1 MKYFTRILVVG
12 IMSVAMISAV
22 QAGSSVPVNLTIM
35 DSSSYNVH
43 SDGKGKV
50 QPNLYINYVLP
61 NGDPCVSG
69 AVLSN
74 GYTVSYP
81 DMEFSNSTFCNATLP
96 ASEQRTYIF
105 LFPYGNGSP
114 IGGYPGPCQYLNL
127 AETTDSFGNPTGYC
141 TVETD
146 PLQYERIIFGSP
158 FSSKPSTGQMHLSL
172 NYDGVQYGVITDAA
186 GTVLTID
193 ANTRLITYTGTAT
206 LYTPGGAQLTYS
218 FNLPFQM
225 QVQQFPH

>member
-1 MKYFTRILVVG
+1 MKSFARIVFVG
-12 IMSVAMISAV
+12 IMSVVIISTV
-22 QAGSSVPVNLTIM
+22 HGGSSVPINLTIM
-35 DSSSYNVH
+35 DNSSYNVH

-74 GYTVSYP
+74 GYTVFYP
-81 DMEFSNSTFCNATLP
+81 DMKLSNGMFCNTTLP

-114 IGGYPGPCQYLNL
+114 IGGYPGPCQYLNVP
-127 AETTDSFGNPTGYC
+127 ENPTGYC
-141 TVETD
+141 TVQTD
-146 PLQYERIIFGSP
+146 PLQYQRIILGSP

-172 NYDGVQYGVITDAA
+172 NYNGVQYGVITDTS
-186 GTVLTID
+186 GSVLTID

-206 LYTPGGAQLTYS
+206 LDTPGGTQLTYS
-218 FNLPFQM
+218 FNLPFQF
-225 QVQQFPH
+225 QVQKFPQ